1 MLFTLFTLFWCYLR
15 YWYYFCK
22 VDYFSVSDM
31 LFSGC
36 SNNLVGIDR
45 IPVIWVIFST
55 HTLFLYVLADIYFY
69 QVIYMLA
76 FVPVLRNHYKE
87 VHFLLLLCF
96 IQFSYNIISLSL
108 ILVISVS
115 ISSSVSSCIHS
126 YRLAYHSIELHNFKC
141 YIYNF
146 ALETLN

>member
-15 YWYYFCK
+15 FQYYFCK

-31 LFSGC
+31 LFSGY
-36 SNNLVGIDR
+36 SNNLVSINR
-45 IPVIWVIFST
+45 IPVIWVILST

-69 QVIYMLA
+69 QVIYML
-76 FVPVLRNHYKE
+76 VLVLRNHYKE

-126 YRLAYHSIELHNFKC
+126 YRLAYHSIELHNFEC
-141 YIYNF
+141 YIYIYNF